1 MNHVLTTQPFFSLFS
16 QTVLRGKDG
25 LAMQPSHVTQPHSLP
40 LFPPLSSLSPSLPFS
55 LPSLASLPLFPLSL
69 PFSLPSLASL
79 PLFPLSSLSRFPPSL
94 PSLPPFLSSLSR
106 FPPSLPSLP
115 LFPLSLSLSLFP
127 LSLPSLSSLSPF
139 LSLFPL
145 SSLPSLS
152 SLSPSLSLFPLSL
165 PSSLPSLPP
174 AGNAVRGG
182 LGKGA
187 IPAAAAVNWV
197 LKESKVTLS
206 QFKPGT
212 IRLSSLSSRFLFPSS
227 PLQAMLYAV
236 GLGRAPSQQ
245 QPRSTGST
253 AAQGMVLARAEAQ
266 GMVSKT
272 LGMALE
278 AQGMVSKTL
287 GMALGIAIAPHVG
300 TRGHLLWLIHA
311 CPAVRPTHVIVL
323 HFLLLPFLSPQVLAR
338 AEAQGMVSKTLG
350 MALGIAIAPHVLAR
364 AEAQGMVSKTLGM
377 ALGIVVAPHVGT
389 RGPLLWATHGLLSA
403 AHLFCNYRS
412 YKAVQLRTLNPF
424 RADIVLAEYV
434 TNGRVPGVIEASP
447 PPLPGTGSENWIEFG
462 VPLASRQQWLTQT
475 DVSTLPYSHSTR
487 TPSPPPLSRPL
498 PLLVQAQ
505 AASPPPLPGTGSE
518 NWIEFGVPLAAVAH
532 TEREA
537 ETMADI
543 FRGEKYLLGRDER
556 TGQMQVVLGV
566 SRRRTEEVSKE
577 IPLLKSTMQVVLK
590 EGALPRDFLRA
601 ALQAAYLRTLSPH
614 VLCPTIHSLAPQA
627 RTHVQA
633 RAAEFSS
640 LGKQIKVLHA
650 LLFPSHLFLL
660 LSSPC
665 LLTLQPPSMQVVL
678 KEGAL
683 PRDFLRAAL
692 QAAYLRTLSPH
703 VLCPTIHLS
712 RTPSAHPRPSPRSR
726 IRFLGEARE
735 QMQQMWKVEW
745 LVERG
750 RGGGR
755 GGRLRGRGRLGE
767 GRLGEG
773 RLEEGRLGE
782 GRLGEG
788 RLGEGRLGEGRLG
801 EGRLGEGRLGEGRLG
816 EGRLGEGRLGEGRL
830 GEGRLGEGRLGEGRL
845 GRGD

>member
-1 MNHVLTTQPFFSLFS
+1 MGTIGPVLCSSHYAPR
-16 QTVLRGKDG
+16 VL
-25 LAMQPSHVTQPHSLP
+25 PSTPPCLP
-40 LFPPLSSLSPSLPFS
+40 LP
-55 LPSLASLPLFPLSL
+55 
-69 PFSLPSLASL
+69 
-79 PLFPLSSLSRFPPSL
+79 
-94 PSLPPFLSSLSR
+94 
-106 FPPSLPSLP
+106 
-115 LFPLSLSLSLFP
+115 
-127 LSLPSLSSLSPF
+127 
-139 LSLFPL
+139 
-145 SSLPSLS
+145 
-152 SLSPSLSLFPLSL
+152 
-165 PSSLPSLPP
+165 
-174 AGNAVRGG
+174 
-182 LGKGA
+182 
-187 IPAAAAVNWV
+187 
-197 LKESKVTLS
+197 
-206 QFKPGT
+206 Q
-212 IRLSSLSSRFLFPSS
+212 
-227 PLQAMLYAV
+227 
-236 GLGRAPSQQ
+236 
-245 QPRSTGST
+245 
-253 AAQGMVLARAEAQ
+253 VLARAEAQ
-266 GMVSKT
+266 GMV
-272 LGMALE
+272 LARAE

-300 TRGHLLWLIHA
+300 TRGPLLWLIHA

-338 AEAQGMVSKTLG
+338 AEAQGM
-350 MALGIAIAPHVLAR
+350 VLAR

-447 PPLPGTGSENWIEFG
+447 PPLPGTGSKNWIEFG

-556 TGQMQVVLGV
+556 TGQMQWEEAEAVAGMGYAEERSTSFDRTSVVLKEGALPKDFL
-566 SRRRTEEVSKE
+566 RAALQAAYLRTLSPHVLCPTIHSFY
-577 IPLLKSTMQVVLK
+577 PPSMQVVLK
-590 EGALPRDFLRA
+590 EGAVPRDFLRA

-640 LGKQIKVLHA
+640 LGKQIKV
-650 LLFPSHLFLL
+650 
-660 LSSPC
+660 
-665 LLTLQPPSMQVVL
+665 VL

-703 VLCPTIHLS
+703 VLCPTIHSLAPQA
-712 RTPSAHPRPSPRSR
+712 RTHVQARAAEFASLGKLEVLHASYDRMAAGFDGLCEALRANGWRCDDGLLARP
-726 IRFLGEARE
+726 GD
-735 QMQQMWKVEW
+735 W
-745 LVERG
+745 
-750 RGGGR
+750 
-755 GGRLRGRGRLGE
+755 RLL
-767 GRLGEG
+767 LAP
-773 RLEEGRLGE
+773 EEKRK
-782 GRLGEG
+782 
-788 RLGEGRLGEGRLG
+788 
-801 EGRLGEGRLGEGRLG
+801 
-816 EGRLGEGRLGEGRL
+816 
-830 GEGRLGEGRLGEGRL
+830 
-845 GRGD
+845 